1 MQPKSG
7 NDWNFVE
14 KKETFLANLV
24 KTTLSLDIHAI
35 SFLVLLRYETAD
47 DLESPDTPYVRS
59 CLRVRLYKYYKY
71 YIYPRPSTSLWG
83 GGGNGPIRI

>member
-14 KKETFLANLV
+14 KKETFLANLA
-24 KTTLSLDIHAI
+24 KTTLSLDNHAI

-47 DLESPDTPYVRS
+47 DLESPDTPFIRS
-59 CLRVRLYKYYKY
+59 CLRVRHSNI
-71 YIYPRPSTSLWG
+71 IYPRPSTSLWG
-83 GGGNGPIRI
+83 VIGPYESESMAL